1 MAKVEE
7 LVIHCET
14 NEALEELDKIKIKLE
29 QVYFLTKQLRKAG
42 IRKKFINKIL
52 LNKIKFEASMGDEEQ

>member
-1 MAKVEE
+1 MAKIEE

-14 NEALEELDKIKIKLE
+14 NEVLEELDKIKIKLE

-52 LNKIKFEASMGDEEQ
+52 LNKITIETSMGDEE

>member
-1 MAKVEE
+1 MAKIEE

-52 LNKIKFEASMGDEEQ
+52 LNKITIETSMGDEE